1 VGDAERV
8 RIDFR
13 RRAQGECVSVI
24 HRRDGVVFEL
34 PSFSRKHRVPHDL
47 AHAVTERE
55 LRISNGVYGLIAA
68 GHIFPTMTVVGGK
81 LRHDAKARSERVW
94 KAYGSSITGAE
105 VLAGAVHHAVESGRS
120 KDVLDHAR
128 RSWGM
133 VEQDPFPWTAVDI
146 TRALTALGNLAGQWE
161 SVGVDECL
169 EFFWPDAL
177 TLPVPP
183 PAVAIQRQPRTG
195 RRR

>member
-1 VGDAERV
+1 MGDAERV

-24 HRRDGVVFEL
+24 HRADGVVFEL

-47 AHAVTERE
+47 AHAATERE
-55 LRISNGVYGLIAA
+55 LRMSNGVYGLIAA
-68 GHIFPTMTVVGGK
+68 GHIFPTMTLVGGK

-94 KAYGSSITGAE
+94 KAYGSSITAAE
-105 VLAGAVHHAVESGRS
+105 VLAGAVHHAVESGQSR
-120 KDVLDHAR
+120 DVLDHAR

-133 VEQDPFPWTAVDI
+133 VEQDPFPWTAADV
-146 TRALTALGNLAGQWE
+146 TRALTALRELGEQWE

-183 PAVAIQRQPRTG
+183 PAVATQRQPRTT

>member
-1 VGDAERV
+1 VGDAGRV

-24 HRRDGVVFEL
+24 HRQDGVVFEL

-68 GHIFPTMTVVGGK
+68 GHLFPTMTVVSGK
-81 LRHDAKARSERVW
+81 LRHDARARSERVW
-94 KAYGSSITGAE
+94 KAYGSSSTGAE
-105 VLAGAVHHAVESGRS
+105 VLASAVHLSVESGQS
-120 KDVLDHAR
+120 KHVLDAAR
-128 RSWGM
+128 RAWGM
-133 VEQDPFPWTAVDI
+133 VEQAPFPWTAADI
-146 TRALTALGNLAGQWE
+146 TRALTALRDLAGQWE